1 VFVPRV
7 GSRSPSPSFPVFYL
21 FINHRLSQREKKGAR
36 YFSCFISNW
45 YRLVVSFFFFRHH
58 SSCVLFYSR
67 FNGRDRKWQRSR
79 EKKRRY
85 KYTHMCVGRK
95 EMTPLIIYDQ
105 TFFGFFF
112 FLSHFFLCLCAAVVF
127 VCVRRSRPKGTKHST
142 WPRDLNVR
150 HDTRKNKGGKNPQS
164 NIAFSCISF

>member
-1 VFVPRV
+1 MA
-7 GSRSPSPSFPVFYL
+7 G
-21 FINHRLSQREKKGAR
+21 IE
-36 YFSCFISNW
+36 
-45 YRLVVSFFFFRHH
+45 
-58 SSCVLFYSR
+58 
-67 FNGRDRKWQRSR
+67 NGKEVER
-79 EKKRRY
+79 KKRRY

-105 TFFGFFF
+105 TFFGVFF
-112 FLSHFFLCLCAAVVF
+112 FLISSYVSARLLCVC

-150 HDTRKNKGGKNPQS
+150 HDTKKNKGGKNPQS